1 MVGGYV
7 YIPDEI
13 TKAVERLI
21 SAGTQSLV
29 EYVPNIFKKIQLVAA
44 TNKIPFSDKLS
55 FNAASKEIKLAPTL
69 VLLFYSESEM
79 TYVLSLSTPIGVI
92 TVGIKENDELSVR
105 R

>member
-21 SAGTQSLV
+21 SSGTGSLN
-29 EYVPNIFKKIQLVAA
+29 EYVPNIFKKIEGTFA
-44 TNKIPFSDKLS
+44 TNKIPFADKLS
-55 FNAASKEIKLAPTL
+55 IITETQEIKLAPTF
-69 VLLFYSESEM
+69 VLLFYSESERI
-79 TYVLSLSTPIGVI
+79 YVVSMSLPIGVI
-92 TVGIKENDELSVR
+92 TVDIRENDEFTVR